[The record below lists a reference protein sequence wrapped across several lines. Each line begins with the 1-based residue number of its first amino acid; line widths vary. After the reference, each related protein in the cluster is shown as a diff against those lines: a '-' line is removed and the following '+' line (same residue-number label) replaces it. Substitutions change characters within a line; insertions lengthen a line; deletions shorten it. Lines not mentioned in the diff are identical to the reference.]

1 VKILYLEASSGQVV
15 GGSLTGVLQLI
26 AGLDRSRYTPTL
38 VLYEDKRVIKSL
50 RARGIR
56 VRVFS
61 KRRLPKEHALQDVP
75 VYNSAKGHL
84 GVTPLLKN
92 LRAVGTFVFE
102 TLPAARRLA
111 RLLREEAPDIVHVC
125 NGFRGN
131 MDAIVAARM
140 SGIPCIVHCKGFDK
154 HGFIERLAAPG
165 VASSI
170 CMTRAIEDHCRA
182 EGMNPPEYSVVYDGL
197 DLEEFRPTRG
207 RDDVRE
213 ELGIDLNAP
222 VVGVVGNIQEWKGQL
237 VLLEAMVD
245 LVKTYPDIVALVV
258 GAVHRSGRN
267 YADSLR
273 RFVADKGLTGNVIFA
288 GERDDVGDVMNCM
301 DVVAHTSVRG
311 EPFGRVIIEG
321 MCVGKPVV
329 ATRAGGVPE
338 FVSDGENG
346 LLVPAGDA
354 GALASVLGRLFEEPA
369 LRERLSAGALEAV
382 KGFSV
387 EHHVEEITA
396 IYHRVAE
403 RYGIPVPV
411 PGATELVR
419 MAAPGRRA

>member
-1 VKILYLEASSGQVV
+1 MKILYVEASSGQVV
-15 GGSLTGVLQLI
+15 GGSLTGVLHLI

-50 RARGIR
+50 LARGVR

-61 KRRLPKEHALQDVP
+61 KRRLPKEHGLQEVSA
-75 VYNSAKGHL
+75 YKSAKGYL
-84 GVTPLLKN
+84 GVTTLLRN
-92 LRAVGTFVFE
+92 LRVSVTFLFE

-140 SGIPCIVHCKGFDK
+140 CGIPCVVHCKGFDK
-154 HGFIERLAAPG
+154 HGYIERLAAPG
-165 VASSI
+165 VASVI

-182 EGMNPPEYSVVYDGL
+182 DGMNPPYYNVVYDGL
-197 DLEEFRPTRG
+197 DLDEFRPTRG
-207 RDDVRE
+207 SDDVRE
-213 ELGIDLNAP
+213 ELGIDLSAP
-222 VVGVVGNIQEWKGQL
+222 VVGVVGNIQEWKGQR
-237 VLLEAMVD
+237 VLLEVMVD
-245 LVKTYPDIVALVV
+245 LVKTNPNAVALIV
-258 GAVHRSGRN
+258 GAAHRSGRN
-267 YADSLR
+267 YADSLQ
-273 RFVADKGLTGNVIFA
+273 RFVVENGLGGNVIFT

-338 FVSDGENG
+338 FVNDGENG
-346 LLVPAGDA
+346 VLVPAGDA
-354 GALASVLGRLFEEPA
+354 TALASILCRLFGEPA
-369 LRERLSAGALEAV
+369 LRERLSRGALKSVED
-382 KGFSV
+382 FSV
-387 EHHVEEITA
+387 EHHVGEVTS
-396 IYHRVAE
+396 IYHRIAT
-403 RYGIPVPV
+403 RYGIPMPALSEPERRIPV
-411 PGATELVR
+411 
-419 MAAPGRRA
+419 PGRRA